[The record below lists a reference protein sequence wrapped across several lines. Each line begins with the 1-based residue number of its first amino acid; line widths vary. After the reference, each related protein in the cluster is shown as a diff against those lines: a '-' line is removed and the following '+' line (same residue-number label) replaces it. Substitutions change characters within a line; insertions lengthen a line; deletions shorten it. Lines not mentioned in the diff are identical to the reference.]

1 MSDFF
6 ERVTTLRREGRSF
19 AVATVVA
26 RRSPVSAHLGD
37 RAIVFPDG
45 RMEGFV
51 GGACSCDIV
60 RHEAIESLRTRRS
73 RLVSIRPDAT
83 ESVEATPEH
92 IVVTMKCASEGAIEV
107 FVEPF
112 VDVRRL
118 VIVGATP
125 VAEALVRVGRSLDY
139 EGIWAVD
146 AQARHDVGPR
156 ATASG
161 ATVIANDELDGAL
174 GISGSDVAAVV
185 ASQGHDD
192 DLALETILRRGVS
205 YVGLVASRKR
215 GAAIRA
221 ALDER
226 AVPGTGTIH
235 SPAGLDLG
243 ARVPAEVALSVL
255 AEIVKRSPSLQPAY
269 GTTCGAQELPRS
281 QEAPVVMPVAAPAD
295 APTRAYA
302 IDPVCGMKVE
312 IEGARHTAELEGTL
326 YYFCCPHCRA
336 DFVAEP
342 QQYLLRQS

>member
-1 MSDFF
+1 MSDLLD
-6 ERVTTLRREGRSF
+6 RVTALRREGQSF

-37 RAIVFPDG
+37 RAIIFPDG

-60 RHEAIESLRTRRS
+60 RHEALEALRTRRS

-83 ESVEATPEH
+83 DSTEITPEH
-92 IVVTMKCASEGAIEV
+92 IVVSMKCESEGAVEV

-112 VDVRRL
+112 VQVRRL
-118 VIVGATP
+118 VVVGATP
-125 VAEALVRVGRSLDY
+125 VADALVRVGRSLDY
-139 EGIWAVD
+139 EVVWAVD
-146 AQARHDVGPR
+146 SDARHDVGPR
-156 ATASG
+156 ASAAG
-161 ATVIANDELDGAL
+161 ATVVVLGELDGVL
-174 GISGSDVAAVV
+174 SISGSDVAAVV

-192 DLALETILRRGVS
+192 DLALETILKRGVS

-221 ALDER
+221 SLGER
-226 AVPGTGTIH
+226 GVPGIETIR

-255 AEIVKRSPSLQPAY
+255 AEIVKLSPSLSPAY
-269 GTTCGAQELPRS
+269 GATCGAQEAAAVS
-281 QEAPVVMPVAAPAD
+281 TANAAPAD
-295 APTRAYA
+295 PPAAPRAYA
-302 IDPVCGMKVE
+302 IDPVCGMKIE
-312 IEGARHTAELEGTL
+312 IGSTRHTAELDGVT
-326 YYFCCPHCRA
+326 YYFCCSHCRG

-342 QQYLLRQS
+342 QQFLLRQS